1 MHGVSAT
8 YEYAWTDV
16 KLKWRNSMGL
26 FSFLSGKTPEA
37 LMENGDLL
45 FEQGQFGLAKI
56 DYEKAMG
63 RHGKKPAQAQDFLKK
78 LDLKISHSC
87 EALSRQHLD
96 KGNELLESGCH
107 QEAHDLLTLALELT
121 TAPGLVQ
128 EIEAGL
134 NSCDSSH
141 GPEHGTFDQGGA
153 GTGSANEPSEAWS
166 PDMDFKSG
174 DDFETF
180 EVILSTLSQ
189 EEQAAYGEYGNAFV
203 QGVVALNAG
212 DFQVAV
218 SALEEACDANSSN
231 ENYIGLELGTGLL
244 NLGELDRAEGFL
256 IDFLAWCPLSVRG
269 YYVLCEV
276 LWMKKAFDRAHNIL
290 DTCPE
295 SIAQWV
301 PMVLLKGE
309 TWCLEGKL
317 DQAEKLYQG
326 TLERN
331 GMDDSLVRAL
341 AAIYEIQGDP
351 DRAFQLYAGLMATC
365 SGCGQR
371 PDTDLKRK
379 FAHAGFASG
388 VMTPQIIDVYL
399 DLVAEDPDDRELYY
413 ENVGAIYEHLGND
426 GEARRFKSFA
436 RELQVK

>member
-1 MHGVSAT
+1 M
-8 YEYAWTDV
+8 
-16 KLKWRNSMGL
+16 KWRNAMGL

-45 FEQGQFGLAKI
+45 FGQGQFGLAKI
-56 DYEKAMG
+56 DYEKARA
-63 RHGKKPAQAQDFLKK
+63 RHAKKPAQAQDFLKK

-87 EALSRQHLD
+87 EALARQHLD
-96 KGNELLESGCH
+96 KGTELLESGCDP
-107 QEAHDLLTLALELT
+107 EAHDLLTLALELT
-121 TAPGLVQ
+121 TTPGLVQ

-134 NSCDSSH
+134 NRCHSSH
-141 GPEHGTFDQGGA
+141 GAEQGTSDQGGIRCE
-153 GTGSANEPSEAWS
+153 NEPSEAWPS
-166 PDMDFKSG
+166 DMEFHSG

-189 EEQAAYGEYGNAFV
+189 EEQLAYGEYGNAFV
-203 QGVVALNAG
+203 QGIVALNGG
-212 DFQVAV
+212 DFQAAA
-218 SALEEACDANSSN
+218 SALEEAYEVNSSTG
-231 ENYIGLELGTGLL
+231 NYIGLELGTALL
-244 NLGELDRAEGFL
+244 NLGELDRAEVLLVEFL
-256 IDFLAWCPLSVRG
+256 EWSPLSVRG

-276 LWMKKAFDRAHNIL
+276 LWMKKAFDRAHSIL

-295 SIAQWV
+295 SIVDWV

-317 DQAEKLYQG
+317 NKAEKLYQDA
-326 TLERN
+326 LERN
-331 GMDDSLVRAL
+331 GMDDSLLRAL
-341 AAIYEIQGDP
+341 AAIHETLGHP
-351 DRAFQLYAGLMATC
+351 DRAFQLYAGLMASC

-371 PDTDLKRK
+371 PDTDLKRR

-388 VMTPQIIDVYL
+388 VMTSQIIDVYL

-413 ENVGAIYEHLGND
+413 ENVSAIYDHLGNN

>member
-1 MHGVSAT
+1 
-8 YEYAWTDV
+8 
-16 KLKWRNSMGL
+16 MGF
-26 FSFLSGKTPEA
+26 FSFLSGKTPEV
-37 LMENGDLL
+37 LMENGDIL

-56 DYEKAMG
+56 NYEKARS
-63 RHGKKPAQAQDFLKK
+63 RHAKKPAQARDFLKK
-78 LDLKISHSC
+78 LDLKINHSC

-107 QEAHDLLTLALELT
+107 QEAHDILTLALELS
-121 TAPGLVQ
+121 TAPGLIQ

-134 NSCDSSH
+134 NRCDSSS
-141 GPEHGTFDQGGA
+141 GPEHGASDQGGV
-153 GTGSANEPSEAWS
+153 GTGSEPSDTWS
-166 PDMDFKSG
+166 PDMAFNNG
-174 DDFETF
+174 DDLETF

-189 EEQAAYGEYGNAFV
+189 EEQAAYGEYGKAFA
-203 QGVVALNAG
+203 QGIVALNAG
-212 DFQVAV
+212 DFQGAV
-218 SALEEACDANSSN
+218 SALEEACEVNSST
-231 ENYIGLELGTGLL
+231 ENYIGLELGTALL
-244 NLGELDRAEGFL
+244 NLGELDRAEIFL
-256 IDFLAWCPLSVRG
+256 MDFLEWCPLSVRG

-341 AAIYEIQGDP
+341 AAIYQTQGNP

-371 PDTDLKRK
+371 PDMDLKRR

-413 ENVGAIYEHLGND
+413 ENVGAIYDHLGND